1 METTMDVTPVP
12 DYAGLTRLDGKV
24 FVVIGGGQGIGR
36 QVSHALAQS
45 GARVVVVD
53 AVGERA
59 AAVATEV
66 DGASMV
72 ADVTV
77 AAQVEGLF
85 DGVVASEGRVDG
97 VVDIVGIS
105 RFLTIEETTEED
117 WDRLQTI
124 NLKQGFLVIK
134 AAGRVMRAGSGGSI
148 VMISSISGVDASQRH
163 SAYGAAKAALISLVK
178 SAAVEYGP
186 YGIRV
191 NSVAPG
197 VIWTDRIGGAI
208 GDHRRAEWTAGTP
221 TGRLGESSD
230 IASSVLFFASAL
242 SQHVNG
248 QTLVVDGGRKIRFEY
263 PIEAI

>member
-1 METTMDVTPVP
+1 MTVLLDEAAVQN
-12 DYAGLTRLDGKV
+12 YADLTRVDGRV

-36 QVSHALAQS
+36 QVSHALGQA

-53 AVGERA
+53 AVEERA
-59 AAVATEV
+59 KAVAAEV
-66 DGASMV
+66 NGSWRV

-77 AAQVEGLF
+77 AAQVDELFESVLSDEGSVN
-85 DGVVASEGRVDG
+85 GI
-97 VVDIVGIS
+97 VDIVGIS
-105 RFLTIEETTEED
+105 RFLMIEDTTEEE
-117 WDRLQTI
+117 WDRLQTV
-124 NLKQGFLVIK
+124 NLKQAFLVIK
-134 AAGRVMRAGSGGSI
+134 AAGRAMRESGGGAM
-148 VMISSISGVDASQRH
+148 VMISSISGVEASQRH

-197 VIWTDRIGGAI
+197 VIWTDRIGAAI
-208 GDHRRAEWTAGTP
+208 GDERRVEWTAGVP
-221 TGRLGESSD
+221 TGRLGETSD
-230 IASSVLFFASAL
+230 IASSVLFFASDL

-263 PIEAI
+263 PIEGL

>member
-1 METTMDVTPVP
+1 MTISMDVTPVP
-12 DYAGLTRLDGKV
+12 NYAELTRLDKRV

-53 AVGERA
+53 AAGERA
-59 AAVATEV
+59 TAVAAEI
-66 DGASMV
+66 DGVAMV

-77 AAQVEGLF
+77 AAEVDQLF
-85 DGVVASEGRVDG
+85 STVVDTEGRVDG

-105 RFLTIEETTEED
+105 RFLTIEETSEED
-117 WDRLQTI
+117 WDQLQTI

-134 AAGRVMRAGSGGSI
+134 AAGRTMRESGGGTI
-148 VMISSISGVDASQRH
+148 VMISSISGIDAAQRH
-163 SAYGAAKAALISLVK
+163 SGYGAAKAGLISLVK

-186 YGIRV
+186 HSIRV

-197 VIWTDRIGGAI
+197 ITWTDRIGGAI
-208 GDHRRAEWTAGTP
+208 GEDRRADWTAGTP
-221 TGRLGESSD
+221 TGRLGETPD
-230 IASSVLFFASAL
+230 IASSVLFFASEL

-263 PIEAI
+263 PIEGI

>member
-1 METTMDVTPVP
+1 ELLDETAIP
-12 DYAGLTRLDGKV
+12 DYAKLTRLDGRV

-36 QVSHALAQS
+36 QVSHALGQA

-53 AVGERA
+53 AVQERA
-59 AAVATEV
+59 KAVAEEV
-66 DGASMV
+66 DGSWRV
-72 ADVTV
+72 TDVTN
-77 AAQVEGLF
+77 AAQVDELFETVMREEGS
-85 DGVVASEGRVDG
+85 VSG
-97 VVDIVGIS
+97 VVDIVGVS
-105 RFLTIEETTEED
+105 RFLTIEETSEEE

-124 NLKQGFLVIK
+124 NVKQAFLVIK
-134 AAGRVMRAGSGGSI
+134 AAGLAMRKSGGGAI
-148 VMISSISGVDASQRH
+148 VMISSISGVEASRRH

-186 YGIRV
+186 FGIRV

-208 GDHRRAEWTAGTP
+208 GDERRVDWTAGVP
-221 TGRLGESSD
+221 TGRLGEPSD
-230 IASSVLFFASAL
+230 IASSVLFFASDL

-263 PIEAI
+263 PIEDL